1 MLSPMRRTTLS
12 KLGILGVLGITA
24 TVSML
29 TSTVQAQV
37 SADTVNVQLLAFND
51 LHGNL
56 EPPAGSS
63 GRVGTVTA
71 GGFEYLA
78 TIVRTLKAQNPN
90 TLIVSAGDL
99 IGASPLLSALFA
111 DEPTI
116 EAASALGLDVN
127 GVGNH
132 EFDKGFAELSR
143 IDRGGCKP
151 VDGCFGSVYG
161 GSTFP
166 FLAANVFNKA
176 TGKTIFDPYL
186 IKDVGGVKVGFFGL
200 TLKDTPTIVTPSGV
214 AGLRFEDEAKTINDN
229 AAILKDRGVNAIVVL
244 IHQGGR
250 QTTTV
255 PNDCTTFTGPIID
268 IVKAT
273 SKNID
278 VFLTAHTHEG
288 YNCIID
294 GKPVMQG
301 ASFGRLVTKV
311 DLVIAKGRGGAVQSA
326 KATNVIVTRDVARAP
341 DITALIAK
349 WNRLAAPRS
358 NRVIGTIGA
367 TFDRT
372 PTAAGEQGLG
382 DLLADSQLWAAKA
395 PANGGAQIAFM
406 NPGGIRTDLVFE
418 QQSGT
423 EGAGQV
429 TYGEAFAV
437 QPFGNNMT
445 TLTMTGAQI
454 KTVLEQ
460 QFDNPTPNTSRML
473 QVSKGFTYTWIE
485 SAKTG
490 SKVDASTLKLD
501 GKLIDPAAKYRV
513 TVNAFLA
520 DGGDNFLEFAK
531 STERVGGAV
540 DLDALE
546 GYLASLGAPA
556 PAPTKDRIAVAR

>member
-1 MLSPMRRTTLS
+1 MLTAMRRSTIS
-12 KLGILGVLGITA
+12 KLGILAGLGVIA
-24 TVSML
+24 SVSML
-29 TSTVQAQV
+29 TSTVDAQV

-78 TIVRTLKAQNPN
+78 TIVRNLKAQNPN
-90 TLIVSAGDL
+90 TIIVSAGDL

-132 EFDKGFAELSR
+132 EFDKGFAELKR
-143 IDRGGCKP
+143 IEHGGCKP
-151 VDGCFGSVYG
+151 VDGCFGQVYG

-186 IKDVGGVKVGFFGL
+186 IQDVGGVKVGFIGL

-214 AGLRFEDEAKTINDN
+214 AGLSFEDEATTINRN

-250 QTTTV
+250 QTTVV
-255 PNDCTTFTGPIID
+255 PNDCTSFTGPIVD

-288 YNCIID
+288 YNCVID

-301 ASFGRLVTKV
+301 ASFGRIVTKV
-311 DLVIAKGRGGAVQSA
+311 DLVVSKGRGGSVQSA
-326 KATNVIVTRDVARAP
+326 KATNVIVTRDVPKAV
-341 DITALIAK
+341 DITAILAK
-349 WNRLAAPRS
+349 WQKLAAPRS
-358 NRVIGTIGA
+358 NRVIGAIGA
-367 TFDRT
+367 TFDRV
-372 PTAAGEQGLG
+372 PTTAGEQGLG
-382 DLLADSQLWAAKA
+382 DLLADSQLWAAKS

-418 QQSGT
+418 NQ
-423 EGAGQV
+423 AGSESPGQI

-445 TLTMTGAQI
+445 TLTMTGVQI

-473 QVSKGFTYTWIE
+473 QVSKGFSYTWVD

-490 SKVDASTLKLD
+490 SKIDPSTLKLD
-501 GKLIDPAAKYRV
+501 GTLIEPATKYRV
-513 TVNAFLA
+513 TVNSFLA

-531 STERVGGAV
+531 STDRVGGAV

-546 GYLASLGAPA
+546 GYLATLGGPA
-556 PAPTKDRIAVAR
+556 PAATKDRITKK

>member
-1 MLSPMRRTTLS
+1 MQRTALS
-12 KLGILGVLGITA
+12 KLGTILGLGLIASASLLTA
-24 TVSML
+24 KVTAQDSSETVS
-29 TSTVQAQV
+29 
-37 SADTVNVQLLAFND
+37 VQLLAFND
-51 LHGNL
+51 LHGNI

-78 TIVRTLKAQNPN
+78 TIVRNLKAQNPN
-90 TLIVSAGDL
+90 TIIVSAGDL
-99 IGASPLLSALFA
+99 IGASPFLSALFA

-116 EAASALGLDVN
+116 EVASALGLDVN

-132 EFDKGFAELSR
+132 EFDKGFAELKR
-143 IDRGGCKP
+143 IEHGGCKP
-151 VDGCFGSVYG
+151 VDGCFGQVYG

-186 IKDVGGVKVGFFGL
+186 IKDVGGVKVGFIGL

-214 AGLRFEDEAKTINDN
+214 AGLSFEDEAKVINDN
-229 AAILKDRGVNAIVVL
+229 AAILKGRGVNAIVVL

-250 QTTTV
+250 QTTVV
-255 PNDCTTFTGPIID
+255 PNDCTNFTGPIID

-301 ASFGRLVTKV
+301 ASFGRIVTKV
-311 DLVIAKGRGGAVQSA
+311 DLVVSKGRSGSVQSA
-326 KATNVIVTRDVARAP
+326 KATNVIVTRDVPKAA
-341 DITALIAK
+341 DITAIIAK
-349 WNRLAAPRS
+349 WTKLAAPRG
-358 NRVIGTIGA
+358 NRVIGAIGA

-372 PTAAGEQGLG
+372 ATTTGEQGLG
-382 DLLADSQLWAAKA
+382 DLIADSQLWAAKN

-406 NPGGIRTDLVFE
+406 NPGGIRTDLVYE
-418 QQSGT
+418 QSSGG
-423 EGAGQV
+423 EAPGQI
-429 TYGEAFAV
+429 TYAEAFAV

-460 QFDNPTPNTSRML
+460 QFDNPTPATSRIL
-473 QVSKGFTYTWIE
+473 QVSKGFSYTWID

-490 SKVDASTLKLD
+490 SKIDAGSMKLD
-501 GKLIDPAAKYRV
+501 GKLIDPASKYRV
-513 TVNAFLA
+513 TVNSFLA
-520 DGGDNFLEFAK
+520 DGGDNFLEFTK
-531 STERVGGAV
+531 STDRIGGAV
-540 DLDALE
+540 DLVALE
-546 GYLASLGAPA
+546 GYLATLGGPA
-556 PAPTKDRIAVAR
+556 PAATQDRITKQ